1 MDEIPLET
9 YPTLIGGKFKLS
21 PEFLIGRGSFGCVFM
36 VKDGDGKSFAA
47 KFEKK
52 ERGNLLPFEYYILKS
67 LQNEVGFPK
76 IAFFGEQLSS
86 DKSITFLILIME
98 LLGMA
103 INIFFFI

>member
-1 MDEIPLET
+1 MDEIALED
-9 YPTLIGGKFKLS
+9 YPTLIGGKFRLS
-21 PEFLIGRGSFGCVFM
+21 PEYLIGRGSFGCVFM

-52 ERGNLLPFEYYILKS
+52 ERGNLLPFEYHILKS

-76 IAFFGEQLSS
+76 VAFFGEQLSS

-98 LLGMA
+98 LLGA
-103 INIFFFI
+103 LFEIFFYF